1 MKNLKALIVQFI
13 KFGFVGGICFL
24 FEYAVFFLLSD
35 LIEIDVLIAN
45 AIAFLLSTVLNYILS
60 MRFVFK
66 AREDSARWRL
76 FAIFVIL
83 SIVGLGISEG
93 IVWLGVVVLEINKYI
108 SKLAATAIVL
118 VYNFITRK
126 AFIEA
131 RN

>member
-66 AREDSARWRL
+66 AREDSAKWRL

-93 IVWLGVVVLEINKYI
+93 IVWLGAVALEINKYI
-108 SKLAATAIVL
+108 SKLVATAIVL